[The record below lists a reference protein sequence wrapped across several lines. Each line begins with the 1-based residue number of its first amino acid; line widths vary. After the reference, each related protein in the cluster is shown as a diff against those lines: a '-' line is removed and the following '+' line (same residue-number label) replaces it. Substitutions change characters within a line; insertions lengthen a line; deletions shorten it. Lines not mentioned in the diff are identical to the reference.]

1 MDKRY
6 TIKITEHSEE
16 NTLTLREY
24 KQGVN
29 ITDKDPEGWG
39 YTQQVQQITMV
50 EREVYKQNTE
60 SLDLTEVIKA
70 VNGLITNRV

>member
-1 MDKRY
+1 
-6 TIKITEHSEE
+6 
-16 NTLTLREY
+16 
-24 KQGVN
+24 
-29 ITDKDPEGWG
+29 
-39 YTQQVQQITMV
+39 MV